1 MLDKGDSVGLVACSD
16 GFPNDNH
23 EVIEEVEN
31 SLYDMGYKAV
41 IGNIYCTKENRTL
54 SSRDRADVFNEMV
67 RNPEIKVV
75 LIYPEAIPL
84 MKFLIMLITIC

>member
-41 IGNIYCTKENRTL
+41 TGNIYCTKENRTRL
-54 SSRDRADVFNEMV
+54 LMEKLKLF
-67 RNPEIKVV
+67 

>member
-23 EVIEEVEN
+23 EVIDEVEN

-41 IGNIYCTKENRTL
+41 IGL
-54 SSRDRADVFNEMV
+54 S
-67 RNPEIKVV
+67 
-75 LIYPEAIPL
+75 LIHISEP
-84 MKFLIMLITIC
+84 TRRS

>member
-41 IGNIYCTKENRTL
+41 TGNAN
-54 SSRDRADVFNEMV
+54 
-67 RNPEIKVV
+67 
-75 LIYPEAIPL
+75 
-84 MKFLIMLITIC
+84 

>member
-23 EVIEEVEN
+23 EVIDEVEN

-41 IGNIYCTKENRTL
+41 IGNIYCTKETEHL
-54 SSRDRADVFNEMV
+54 AAETGQMF
-67 RNPEIKVV
+67 
-75 LIYPEAIPL
+75 L
-84 MKFLIMLITIC
+84 MKWSGIRK